1 MKLGV
6 DLECD
11 RCYKKIKKLLCKFPE
26 IRDQVFF
33 EKENTVMI
41 KVVCCSPLKIR
52 DKLIC
57 KGGKT
62 IKGIEIIVPEKP
74 KPPPEKPK
82 PPPEKAPQPE
92 KGKLT
97 KPPP

>member
-41 KVVCCSPLKIR
+41 NVVCCSPLKIR

-62 IKGIEIIVPEKP
+62 IKDIFQLQQGRQGDFIAGEEALSESIFYSFCR
-74 KPPPEKPK
+74 
-82 PPPEKAPQPE
+82 
-92 KGKLT
+92 
-97 KPPP
+97 